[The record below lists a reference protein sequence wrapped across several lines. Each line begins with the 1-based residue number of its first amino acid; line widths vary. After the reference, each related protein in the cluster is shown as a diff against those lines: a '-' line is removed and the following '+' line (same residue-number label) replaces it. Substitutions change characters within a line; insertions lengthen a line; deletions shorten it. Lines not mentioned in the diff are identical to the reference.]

1 MVLKNI
7 NHLQEQDPA
16 FFGNN
21 SAFAAK
27 KVLEVRYSLLPYLY
41 TLFYHAHV
49 NGGTV
54 IRSLAHE

>member
-1 MVLKNI
+1 MVLNFI

-27 KVLEVRYSLLPYLY
+27 KVLEIRYSLLPYLY